1 MQEIEYWEDVDLA
14 RLQKSNGLA
23 DKWHKYFGISENYK
37 FKFFINMMK
46 NKEEYLEKLPS
57 EKQDEFKSDYKNMFY
72 AKLCEN
78 AILKKYY
85 YLILYLIR
93 KFQVDSQYHDHYLD
107 LGLLSIRHSIWSFL
121 DIEKKSGLT
130 TYVYAGIF
138 RRFMGEKGKII
149 IKTKRKKYIKIKFAS
164 ELKSASKDDRC
175 GFENVLAVAQES
187 VSELEELETN
197 SVFSEIIA
205 SANLD
210 ADEKVLLNLYMQR
223 DNIQNNWNLKYFEY
237 HKLKFGK
244 SITKQA
250 IYNKLFKTQRKI
262 WSIYTKKFNL
272 PYQDDRLRFLNNSNT
287 RKSKKYI
294 V

>member
-57 EKQDEFKSDYKNMFY
+57 EKKDEFKSDYKNMFY

-149 IKTKRKKYIKIKFAS
+149 IKTNIKSFRI
-164 ELKSASKDDRC
+164 R
-175 GFENVLAVAQES
+175 
-187 VSELEELETN
+187 
-197 SVFSEIIA
+197 
-205 SANLD
+205 
-210 ADEKVLLNLYMQR
+210 Y
-223 DNIQNNWNLKYFEY
+223 
-237 HKLKFGK
+237 
-244 SITKQA
+244 
-250 IYNKLFKTQRKI
+250 
-262 WSIYTKKFNL
+262 
-272 PYQDDRLRFLNNSNT
+272 
-287 RKSKKYI
+287 
-294 V
+294 